1 MTVSLELVGDSRSNA
16 LVLTSGAVREAERG
30 KPWALRLATNGRAE
44 RVEVQL
50 GLRGVGAVQIQSGLK
65 EGDEV
70 IAPTEKALPGDRVR
84 RARRPAESLTFEVP
98 SFMR

>member
-1 MTVSLELVGDSRSNA
+1 V
-16 LVLTSGAVREAERG
+16 LVLPSGAVREAEHG
-30 KPWALRLATNGRAE
+30 QPWALRLAANGRAE
-44 RVEVQL
+44 RVALQL
-50 GLRGVGAVQIQSGLK
+50 GLRGVGAVEIQSGLS

-84 RARRPAESLTFEVP
+84 RARRPADSRPFEVP